1 MSGKLTDI
9 RILENPENLCWT
21 FWFNGKQIVMECHG
35 GGYCVGLGIDLDR
48 SETPRTM
55 NATYAEETKISYKW
69 ENNSQ
74 HKNPEWPIREKNKT
88 SYSLRGGVRLRNH
101 SFSFGD
107 YLPL

>member
-1 MSGKLTDI
+1 M
-9 RILENPENLCWT
+9 
-21 FWFNGKQIVMECHG
+21 G

-74 HKNPEWPIREKNKT
+74 HKNPELNHPPPSRRIG
-88 SYSLRGGVRLRNH
+88 RGGV
-101 SFSFGD
+101 SFLVWFFLFLFLENCIS
-107 YLPL
+107 LIS